1 MTINYIFCSYKI
13 RIEYKTRKDSLA
25 LYWLRSDQT
34 SDGTHPFLL
43 TNNQFTNAR
52 GIFPCQDSPEI
63 RFTYTAKISVSKAI
77 RIIVGGRQ
85 CKSIIKG
92 DQDHRTHIFYET
104 NPMPSYA
111 IIIMAGSLMSSKHN
125 NFITLW
131 AEEKHFMQSKKVL
144 KFCKH
149 AINITNELC
158 GFPIQDEFNIC
169 VLPSNI
175 PEIELQCRTMIFV
188 SSTLLDEDPIF
199 MCDTIARKIAQSW
212 AGGLV
217 TCRNFQ
223 HLWLIK
229 SFSIFISSKILQ
241 SRYRFTKQITFM
253 RKRIFF
259 DLNIKMR
266 LYGIDSQQKLVPSL
280 TDILPKNITK
290 SVPDEVGYYL
300 LDSLQKD
307 LGGST
312 VFAQYL
318 KHYMQTFCYQSID
331 TFDWKDHLF
340 SYFDSKHEILISRLD
355 KWLYKLNLVSVYDDL
370 YDSVQNLCE
379 ILTQQWI
386 TTNTTDKFSSELTDI
401 LLYDDIFKMY
411 FLNYLYASPIA
422 LPIGKLDQRTLQSN
436 TYISHIFC
444 RFLLLSLYIRN
455 EWEVMVHP
463 ALKFAR
469 EYCASTFAC
478 PIFHDLYKLEQTR
491 GEAISGFTAIV
502 EKKSKMLPQTME
514 DIASVLKINLKDIYK
529 LISEEST
536 SHVRTDQ

>member
-1 MTINYIFCSYKI
+1 
-13 RIEYKTRKDSLA
+13 
-25 LYWLRSDQT
+25 
-34 SDGTHPFLL
+34 
-43 TNNQFTNAR
+43 
-52 GIFPCQDSPEI
+52 
-63 RFTYTAKISVSKAI
+63 
-77 RIIVGGRQ
+77 
-85 CKSIIKG
+85 
-92 DQDHRTHIFYET
+92 
-104 NPMPSYA
+104 
-111 IIIMAGSLMSSKHN
+111 MAGSLKSSKHIY
-125 NFITLW
+125 FITLW

-229 SFSIFISSKILQ
+229 SFSIFISSKILEF
-241 SRYRFTKQITFM
+241 RYRPMIQMMFM
-253 RKRIFF
+253 RKRIFY
-259 DLNIKMR
+259 DLNVKMR

-318 KHYMQTFCYQSID
+318 KHYMRTFCYQSID
-331 TFDWKDHLF
+331 TIDWKDHLF
-340 SYFDSKHEILISRLD
+340 SYFDSKHEILMSRLD
-355 KWLYKLNLVSVYDDL
+355 KWLYKLNLVSMYDDL
-370 YDSVQNLCE
+370 YDSVRNLSE

-386 TTNTTDKFSSELTDI
+386 TTNTTDKLSSKLTRR
-401 LLYDDIFKMY
+401 LLHPNINKMH
-411 FLNYLYASPIA
+411 FLNYLYTSPIT
-422 LPIGKLDQRTLQSN
+422 LPIGKLES
-436 TYISHIFC
+436 IHSIFP
-444 RFLLLSLYIRN
+444 L
-455 EWEVMVHP
+455 
-463 ALKFAR
+463 
-469 EYCASTFAC
+469 
-478 PIFHDLYKLEQTR
+478 DEQTCQIR
-491 GEAISGFTAIV
+491 
-502 EKKSKMLPQTME
+502 
-514 DIASVLKINLKDIYK
+514 
-529 LISEEST
+529 
-536 SHVRTDQ
+536 

>member
-1 MTINYIFCSYKI
+1 KILIQIYHMTIYYIFCSYKI
-13 RIEYKTRKDSLA
+13 WIEYKTRKDSLA

-43 TNNQFTNAR
+43 TNNQFTYAR
-52 GIFPCQDSPEI
+52 GIFPCQDSPQV
-63 RFTYTAKISVSKAI
+63 RFTYTAKISVLKAI
-77 RIIVGGRQ
+77 TVIVGGRQ

-92 DQDHRTHIFYET
+92 DQDLHTHIFYET

-111 IIIMAGSLMSSKHN
+111 IIIMAGLLKSKHN

-144 KFCKH
+144 TFCRK

-229 SFSIFISSKILQ
+229 SFSIFISSKILEF
-241 SRYRFTKQITFM
+241 RYRPMIQMMFM
-253 RKRIFF
+253 RKRIFY
-259 DLNIKMR
+259 DLNVKMR

-318 KHYMQTFCYQSID
+318 KHYMRTFCYQSID
-331 TFDWKDHLF
+331 TIDWKDHLF
-340 SYFDSKHEILISRLD
+340 SYFDSKHEILMSRLD
-355 KWLYKLNLVSVYDDL
+355 KWLYKLNLVSMYDDL
-370 YDSVQNLCE
+370 YDSVRNLSE

-386 TTNTTDKFSSELTDI
+386 TTNTTDKLSSKLTRR
-401 LLYDDIFKMY
+401 LLHPNINKMH
-411 FLNYLYASPIA
+411 FLNYLYTSPIT
-422 LPIGKLDQRTLQSN
+422 LPIGKLES
-436 TYISHIFC
+436 IHSIFP
-444 RFLLLSLYIRN
+444 L
-455 EWEVMVHP
+455 
-463 ALKFAR
+463 
-469 EYCASTFAC
+469 
-478 PIFHDLYKLEQTR
+478 DEQTCQIR
-491 GEAISGFTAIV
+491 
-502 EKKSKMLPQTME
+502 
-514 DIASVLKINLKDIYK
+514 
-529 LISEEST
+529 
-536 SHVRTDQ
+536 

>member
-1 MTINYIFCSYKI
+1 
-13 RIEYKTRKDSLA
+13 
-25 LYWLRSDQT
+25 
-34 SDGTHPFLL
+34 
-43 TNNQFTNAR
+43 
-52 GIFPCQDSPEI
+52 
-63 RFTYTAKISVSKAI
+63 
-77 RIIVGGRQ
+77 
-85 CKSIIKG
+85 
-92 DQDHRTHIFYET
+92 
-104 NPMPSYA
+104 
-111 IIIMAGSLMSSKHN
+111 
-125 NFITLW
+125 
-131 AEEKHFMQSKKVL
+131 
-144 KFCKH
+144 
-149 AINITNELC
+149 
-158 GFPIQDEFNIC
+158 
-169 VLPSNI
+169 
-175 PEIELQCRTMIFV
+175 
-188 SSTLLDEDPIF
+188 
-199 MCDTIARKIAQSW
+199 
-212 AGGLV
+212 
-217 TCRNFQ
+217 
-223 HLWLIK
+223 
-229 SFSIFISSKILQ
+229 
-241 SRYRFTKQITFM
+241 
-253 RKRIFF
+253 
-259 DLNIKMR
+259 MR

-318 KHYMQTFCYQSID
+318 KHYMQTFCYKSIS
-331 TFDWKDHLF
+331 TIHWKEHLF
-340 SYFDSKHEILISRLD
+340 SYFNSKPEIIISRLD
-355 KWLYKLNLVSVYDDL
+355 KWLYKLNLVSMYDRL
-370 YDSVQNLCE
+370 YDSVQNQCD

-386 TTNTTDKFSSELTDI
+386 TSDRTDKFSYELTEI
-401 LLYDDIFKMY
+401 LLYDNINKMY

-422 LPIGKLDQRTLQSN
+422 LPIGKLVS
-436 TYISHIFC
+436 IHSIFPLEKQTC
-444 RFLLLSLYIRN
+444 QIRFLLLSLYIRN